1 MAQKT
6 TVVLVDDIDQS
17 DADETIYFSLDN
29 VSYQIDLNAAH
40 AQQLRDAMAPW
51 IKAGRRVAGRRRRGT
66 TAATAANRE
75 LSRKVRAWAEANGIP
90 INKRGRIPANL
101 IEQYRRAN

>member
-17 DADETIYFSLDN
+17 AADETLYFSLDN

-101 IEQYRRAN
+101 IEEYRRAN